1 MTGKTDLE
9 SLIQLV
15 KTLKTL
21 GVPTQLNIVL
31 NISLEPPSIEKKQ
44 ESQQIGDY
52 PLLNGCIL
60 HVSEAVAQLLSHP
73 WAKEGRTFSE
83 IMAAL
88 KANGFDI
95 PKSTLSGVLK
105 WMVETNR
112 IRRVKEKRYARELWV
127 YYGGEANG

>member
-1 MTGKTDLE
+1 MTDLE
-9 SLIQLV
+9 NLIQLI

-21 GVPTQLNIVL
+21 GVSTQLNIVL
-31 NISLEPPSIEKKQ
+31 NIDLPSIERKG
-44 ESQQIGDY
+44 EPPQIGDY

-60 HVSEAVAQLLSHP
+60 HISEAVAQLLSHP

-83 IMAAL
+83 IMEAL
-88 KANGFDI
+88 RANGFDI

-112 IRRVKEKRYARELWV
+112 IRRAREKRHGREPVSYTHLTLPTTERV
-127 YYGGEANG
+127 